1 MTISSS
7 SVLSFSVRH
16 RQGDFVLD
24 AGFEVGEGLTALFG
38 SSGSGKTTVIS
49 ALAGLLRPDEGVI
62 CFGDKVWLDSGNRVF
77 VPPHRRRIGCVFQEP
92 RLFPHMRV
100 RQNLNYG
107 RRYRPATARTVA
119 FDDVVGM
126 LGIGHLLDRW
136 PSGLSGGEKSRV
148 AIGRTLLSAPDLLL
162 MDEPLASL
170 DAARKREIMP
180 YIERVRD
187 ESGVPILYVSHA
199 VAEVARL
206 ATRVVLMENGRVAG
220 AGNPADLIWSGRDA
234 EWQPGSF
241 IEAVVERHETD
252 HGLTLARAKSG
263 IIRLRLVDLPIGT
276 RIRVH
281 VPASDVMLAAQRP
294 EAISALN
301 ILPGTVAN
309 LSNGGGP
316 DLLVTIDCGDR
327 ILAQVTRYSAA
338 ELRLSPGAPVHV
350 LFKAV
355 SVESGDLF
363 RQTG

>member
-1 MTISSS
+1 MTTL
-7 SVLSFSVRH
+7 SVSLRH
-16 RQGDFVLD
+16 RQGAFRLD
-24 AGFEVGEGLTALFG
+24 AAFAVEGGLTALFG
-38 SSGSGKTTVIS
+38 PSGSGKSTVIA
-49 ALAGLLRPDEGVI
+49 ALAGLLRPDEGTI
-62 CFGDKVWLDSGNRVF
+62 RFGEKTWLDSANGIF
-77 VPPHRRRIGCVFQEP
+77 VPPHRRRVGCVFQEA

-107 RRYRPATARTVA
+107 RRYNPRGARAVP
-119 FDDVVGM
+119 FDDVVAM

-148 AIGRTLLSAPDLLL
+148 AIGRTLLAAPDLLL

-170 DAARKREIMP
+170 DTARKQEIIP

-206 ATRVVLMENGRVAG
+206 ATEVVLMENGGIAG
-220 AGNPADLIWSGRDA
+220 AGSPADLLWSGRGAD
-234 EWQPGSF
+234 WQPGSF
-241 IEAVVERHETD
+241 ISAVVERHETK
-252 HGLTLARAKSG
+252 HGLTLAKAKAG
-263 IIRLRLVDLPIGT
+263 TIRLRSVDLPPGT

-281 VPASDVMLAAQRP
+281 VPASDVMLAAKRP

-301 ILPGTVAN
+301 ILPGTVAE

-327 ILAQVTRYSAA
+327 ILAQITRYSAE
-338 ELRLSPGAPVHV
+338 ELGLRPGAAVHV

-355 SVESGDLF
+355 SVEGGELF
-363 RQTG
+363 RQPGRS